1 MSDLPI
7 VAEVTPLPD
16 VVVDVTPLPAIEA
29 EVGALYGPRT
39 PTTPEDA
46 TVYEY
51 APTAWAIDVTNITEG
66 RTYIASDGIAAD
78 GTTFMA
84 VIATPGTAAGSF
96 RVVVRPQTETIALT
110 GGFLIITSAGN
121 VAYELVGD
129 PLPTTL
135 TDGAVFECYNGG
147 DGWTVTSSPLDFAS
161 TGVGTELADNLD
173 YTQFSFSTG
182 VSNLR
187 SHMYVGVAH
196 DGAGVTDYIDQ
207 TRVGDDAGYYMAA
220 DNAEPVLPAGTF
232 PTGGPAM
239 IALRN
244 QASADGEGVTGFYH
258 ARRMPASLT
267 FTISTPL
274 GNITVTPANYAS
286 PQPVEGDVCLVNGLT
301 VDGQWQDSNIQEGE
315 DVAVGDTLTWR
326 TTGTGMFTDF
336 VDISPGGAVTAADVS
351 YDGTTSGS
359 PATNVQDAV
368 DSAFQ
373 GVALLGTPP
382 VDALTPTTGSVDL
395 DLDAVNGFL
404 LTHALSGNVT
414 YTSSNRAAGKSAT
427 VKVLCDA
434 TPRTFTFPSWEFMGT
449 APTGIAASTTGT
461 LTVTWY
467 GTADTDAVAVWE
479 VEGSGGSGDV
489 AGPASATADSLA
501 RFDGTTGKLLK
512 DGAVIGTDVQA
523 YDADLATI
531 AGLTA
536 TSDNFIQSKSS
547 AWASRTPAQVAAD
560 LIPQLYGSFT
570 LPVLGGASASAGTWT
585 AQTTG
590 NMTCLGSAGAIN
602 DYREWAYVPAGGTYT
617 ITLMHMAGAALGQ
630 YQLSINGSTTSLSL
644 IEGYA
649 ASNTATQSTIATGY
663 VLAAGL
669 HTIRISVPSKN
680 AASSNYVM
688 RMASID
694 FVRTA

>member
-1 MSDLPI
+1 VSDLPI

-96 RVVVRPQTETIALT
+96 RVVVRPQTEVIDLT

-121 VAYELVGD
+121 ITYELVGN
-129 PLPTTL
+129 PLPATL

-161 TGVGTELADNLD
+161 TGVGTELANNLD

-258 ARRMPASLT
+258 ARRMPAELT

-286 PQPVEGDVCLVNGLT
+286 PQPIEGDVCLVNGLT

-351 YDGTTSGS
+351 YDGTIPVS
-359 PATNVQDAV
+359 PATNVQDAL
-368 DSAFQ
+368 DSALV
-373 GVALLGTPP
+373 GLNNVVAAM
-382 VDALTPTTGSVDL
+382 VV
-395 DLDAVNGFL
+395 
-404 LTHALSGNVT
+404 
-414 YTSSNRAAGKSAT
+414 
-427 VKVLCDA
+427 
-434 TPRTFTFPSWEFMGT
+434 
-449 APTGIAASTTGT
+449 
-461 LTVTWY
+461 
-467 GTADTDAVAVWE
+467 
-479 VEGSGGSGDV
+479 
-489 AGPASATADSLA
+489 GPASATADSLA

-536 TSDNFIQSKSS
+536 TSDNFIQAKSS
-547 AWASRTPAQVAAD
+547 AWASRTPAQVNTD
-560 LIPQLYGSFT
+560 LMPLFT
-570 LPVLGGASASAGTWT
+570 GTSEVPVWGAASASAGTWT
-585 AQTTG
+585 MSSTG
-590 NMTCLGSAGAIN
+590 NFTAIANAGAIN
-602 DYREWAYVPAGGTYT
+602 DYREWAYIPLAGTYT
-617 ITLMHMAGAALGQ
+617 VSMSFLAGGSSGQ
-630 YQLSINGSTTSLSL
+630 YQLTIDGSATGLSL
-644 IEGYA
+644 VEGYNA
-649 ASNTATQSTIATGY
+649 ATTPTLTTAGTGI
-663 VLAAGL
+663 VISPGF
-669 HTIRISVPSKN
+669 HTIRVAIPSKH
-680 AASSNYVM
+680 ASSSNYVL
-688 RMASID
+688 RLSSIH
-694 FVRTA
+694 FLRTA

>member
-51 APTAWAIDVTNITEG
+51 APTAWAIDVTNIAEG

-129 PLPTTL
+129 QLPTTL

-161 TGVGTELADNLD
+161 TGVGTELANNLD

-182 VSNLR
+182 VANLR
-187 SHMYVGVAH
+187 ARMYVGVAH

-207 TRVGDDAGYYMAA
+207 TRVGDDPGYYMAA

-244 QASADGEGVTGFYH
+244 QASAAGEGVTGFYH
-258 ARRMPASLT
+258 ARRMPVGLT
-267 FTISTPL
+267 FTINTPL

-286 PQPVEGDVCLVNGLT
+286 PQPVAGDVCLVNGLT

-336 VDISPGGAVTAADVS
+336 ADISPGTA
-351 YDGTTSGS
+351 
-359 PATNVQDAV
+359 
-368 DSAFQ
+368 
-373 GVALLGTPP
+373 
-382 VDALTPTTGSVDL
+382 
-395 DLDAVNGFL
+395 
-404 LTHALSGNVT
+404 
-414 YTSSNRAAGKSAT
+414 
-427 VKVLCDA
+427 
-434 TPRTFTFPSWEFMGT
+434 
-449 APTGIAASTTGT
+449 
-461 LTVTWY
+461 
-467 GTADTDAVAVWE
+467 
-479 VEGSGGSGDV
+479 SGDV
-489 AGPASATADSLA
+489 VGPASATADSLA
-501 RFDGTTGKLLK
+501 RYDGTTGKLLK

-547 AWASRTPAQVAAD
+547 AWASRTPAQVNTDLMPLFSGTSEVPVWGAA
-560 LIPQLYGSFT
+560 T
-570 LPVLGGASASAGTWT
+570 ASAGTWAMVT
-585 AQTTG
+585 AG
-590 NMTCLGSAGAIN
+590 NMTCLGNAGAIN
-602 DYREWAYVPAGGTYT
+602 DYREWAYIPLAGTYT
-617 ITLMHMAGAALGQ
+617 VSMTFLAYSAGGQ
-630 YQLSINGSTTSLSL
+630 YQLTIDGSATGLSLVEGYNASTTPTLS
-644 IEGYA
+644 
-649 ASNTATQSTIATGY
+649 TAGTGI
-663 VLAAGL
+663 VISPGF
-669 HTIRISVPSKN
+669 HTIRVAVPSKH
-680 AASSNYVM
+680 ASSSNYVL
-688 RMASID
+688 RLSSIH
-694 FVRTA
+694 FLRTA